1 MNMKRRKRISAL
13 LDRLEDIRIDLEEL
27 KEQIPDYQN
36 YIERLSAYMQS
47 KKKSY
52 TDHAA
57 TILSWAQRD
66 HAVRPARTYTF
77 KEGESL

>member
-1 MNMKRRKRISAL
+1 
-13 LDRLEDIRIDLEEL
+13 
-27 KEQIPDYQN
+27 
-36 YIERLSAYMQS
+36 MQS

-66 HAVRPARTYTF
+66 HAVRSARTYTF